1 MIAIGVSFW
10 ETVLKPLQTSPR
22 IWSEPLLDGFGV
34 MHAIAFSSIIKT
46 AKLLKVGD

>member
-10 ETVLKPLQTSPR
+10 ETVRETASDKPTDLEGSCWTDLA
-22 IWSEPLLDGFGV
+22 I

>member
-10 ETVLKPLQTSPR
+10 ETVLKPLRQAH
-22 IWSEPLLDGFGV
+22 GFGENLCLMDLAV